1 MTFAKCISTRS
12 KEVDFAIPS
21 HLAVGDIAS
30 ETTAM
35 TTLKE
40 ASDPKPLALMARTG
54 AVVQLD
60 WPTRQRRAVVS
71 RPAAREDSA
80 LSMSQSIE
88 GLNVGAHFLDRL
100 SAQQI
105 TRVQT
110 AGRIVPVLQGR
121 RAFTPG

>member
-1 MTFAKCISTRS
+1 VHFDSF
-12 KEVDFAIPS
+12 KEVDFAVPP

-40 ASDPKPLALMARTG
+40 AADPEPLALMARTG

-60 WPTRQRRAVVS
+60 WPTKQRGAVVS
-71 RPAAREDSA
+71 RPTAREDSA
-80 LSMSQSIE
+80 LFMSESIE

-100 SAQQI
+100 S
-105 TRVQT
+105 
-110 AGRIVPVLQGR
+110 G
-121 RAFTPG
+121 